1 MEEIRIKGLNDFN
14 KYKSLLSELVRKDI
28 KIKYRNSVLGVL
40 WSFLDPLFRMIVLT
54 VIFSTLFNRLEHY
67 PVYYLSGQLIY
78 SLFVGASTFAMK
90 SMVSS
95 SNIWKSVYVPKYL
108 YALSAVL
115 SNFVTYLL
123 SLVVLFSIMLVTGVD
138 FTIYIIFISLPLLI
152 LLVMAFG
159 VGLILGT
166 INIFFRDVEHLYNV
180 ITLMLMYALPLFY
193 PAEIIPPHYKFIQ
206 TYNPIFYVVKCSRDC
221 FLYGR
226 LYSVQD
232 VLIPAIAAIIFL
244 VLGIYLLRKY
254 QDKFILY
261 V

>member
-1 MEEIRIKGLNDFN
+1 MNEIQIKGLNDFS

-54 VIFSTLFNRLEHY
+54 VVFSTLFRRVENY
-67 PVYYLSGQLIY
+67 PVYYLTGQLIY
-78 SLFVGASTFAMK
+78 SLFVGASSQAMR

-95 SNIWKSVYVPKYL
+95 SRIWKSIYVPKYL

-123 SLVVLFSIMLVTGVD
+123 SLIVLFAIMFVTHVD
-138 FTIYIIFISLPLLI
+138 FTIYIIFASLPILVTLI
-152 LLVMAFG
+152 LAFG
-159 VGLILGT
+159 VGLIIGT
-166 INIFFRDVEHLYNV
+166 LNVFFRDVEHLYSV
-180 ITLMLMYALPLFY
+180 FTLLLMYALPIFY
-193 PAEIIPPHYKFIQ
+193 PAEILPARFKFIQ
-206 TYNPIFYVVKCSRDC
+206 TFDPMFYLLNCVRDC
-221 FLYGR
+221 FYYGR
-226 LYSVQD
+226 LYSLQQI
-232 VLIPAIAAIIFL
+232 LIPTVVAIVFLII
-244 VLGIYLLRKY
+244 GIALLRKY

>member
-1 MEEIRIKGLNDFN
+1 MSEIQIEGLKDFN
-14 KYKSLLSELVRKDI
+14 KYKALLSELVRKDI

-54 VIFSTLFNRLEHY
+54 IIFSTLFNRVENY
-67 PVYYLSGQLIY
+67 PAYYLSGQLIY
-78 SLFVGASTFAMK
+78 ALFVGASTHAMK

-95 SNIWKSVYVPKYL
+95 ANIWKSIYIPKYL

-115 SNFVTYLL
+115 SHFVTYLL
-123 SLVVLFSIMLVTGVD
+123 SLSVLFAIMLVTGVN
-138 FTIYIIFISLPLLI
+138 FTIYIIFIALPLLI

-166 INIFFRDVEHLYNV
+166 LNIFFRDVEHLYSV
-180 ITLMLMYALPLFY
+180 VTLMLMYALPIFY
-193 PAEIIPPHYKFIQ
+193 PAEILPDKFRFIQ
-206 TYNPIFYVVKCSRDC
+206 TYNPMFYLVKCGRDC
-221 FLYGR
+221 FLYGQ

-232 VLIPAIAAIIFL
+232 VLFPAIAAVVFL
-244 VLGIYLLRKY
+244 VLGVFLLRKY
-254 QDKFILY
+254 QDRFILY